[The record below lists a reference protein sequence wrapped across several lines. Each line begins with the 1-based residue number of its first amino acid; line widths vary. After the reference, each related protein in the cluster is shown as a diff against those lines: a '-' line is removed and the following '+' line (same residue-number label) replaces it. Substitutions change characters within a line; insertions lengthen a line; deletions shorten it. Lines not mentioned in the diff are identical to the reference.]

1 VTGSSSLPAG
11 DDRIAIVIHALTGGG
26 SEHAAAL
33 IASHW
38 AAAGRPVTLITL
50 AGIDTDTIALHPAV
64 QRIGLNAM
72 TPSKNPV
79 QAAFANRAR
88 VRKLRAALH
97 QVSPR
102 HVIALTDRTAILTLL
117 ACRGTPWRAIVSER
131 TDPRYHRI
139 GRLWNWLR
147 RGTYPEAR
155 CIVAQT
161 EGAASALRPIAGRA
175 PVVVIPNGVPSPPA
189 VDPGH
194 PLLRSDQSPLGRNRC
209 VIGLGRLSREK
220 GFDRLIEAFCRIAGD
235 HPDWHLVIVGEGP
248 ERRRLE
254 QQVRESALSG
264 RIHLPGWFENP
275 WSALQSAGLFVLP
288 SHYEGFPNA
297 LLEAMAAGLAVIAF
311 DCPSG
316 PAEIIQPDIN
326 GMLIANGD
334 LSALTAAIRSLLDK
348 PDLRQQLG
356 QHAREVQTRFSMA
369 EHFRRWNEVLAED
382 GEFTAL

>member
-1 VTGSSSLPAG
+1 MTGSSSMPAG

-33 IASHW
+33 MASHW

-50 AGIDTDTIALHPAV
+50 AGIETDTIALHPAV
-64 QRIGLNAM
+64 RRIGLNAM
-72 TPSKNPV
+72 APSKNPV
-79 QAAFANRAR
+79 QAALANRAR

-147 RGTYPEAR
+147 RRTYPEAR

-189 VDPGH
+189 FDPGH
-194 PLLRSDQSPLGRNRC
+194 PLLKSDQSPLGRAPC
-209 VIGLGRLSREK
+209 VIGLGRLSVEK
-220 GFDRLIEAFCRIAGD
+220 GFDRLIDAFCRVAGE

-248 ERRRLE
+248 ERSRLE
-254 QQVRESALSG
+254 RQIREAALSD

-275 WSALQSAGLFVLP
+275 WTALQSADLFVLP
-288 SHYEGFPNA
+288 SRYEGFPNA
-297 LLEAMAAGLAVIAF
+297 MLEAMAAGLAVIAF

-316 PAEIIQPDIN
+316 PSEILQPDIN
-326 GMLIANGD
+326 GLLIPNNDPEALKTALGRLMSD
-334 LSALTAAIRSLLDK
+334 SARREA
-348 PDLRQQLG
+348 LG
-356 QHAREVQTRFSMA
+356 QEARRVLDRFSLPR
-369 EHFRRWNEVLAED
+369 HFERWNELLA
-382 GEFTAL
+382 AHQP

>member
-1 VTGSSSLPAG
+1 MTGSTSMPAG

-33 IASHW
+33 MASHW

-50 AGIDTDTIALHPAV
+50 AGLEADTIALHPAV
-64 QRIGLNAM
+64 RRIGLNAM
-72 TPSKNPV
+72 APSKNPV
-79 QAAFANRAR
+79 QAALANRAR

-147 RGTYPEAR
+147 RRTYPEAR

-189 VDPGH
+189 FDPGH
-194 PLLRSDQSPLGRNRC
+194 PLLKSDQSPLGRAPC
-209 VIGLGRLSREK
+209 VIGLGRLSVEK
-220 GFDRLIEAFCRIAGD
+220 GFDRLIDAFCRVASE
-235 HPDWHLVIVGEGP
+235 HPDWHLVLVGEGP
-248 ERRRLE
+248 ERSRLE
-254 QQVRESALSG
+254 QQAREAALSD

-275 WSALQSAGLFVLP
+275 WTALQSADLFVLP
-288 SHYEGFPNA
+288 SRYEGFPNA
-297 LLEAMAAGLAVIAF
+297 LLEAMAAGLAVIAC

-316 PAEIIQPDIN
+316 PAEIIQPDLN
-326 GMLIANGD
+326 GLLIPNGD
-334 LSALTAAIRSLLDK
+334 LSGLVSSIRRLIDD
-348 PDLRQQLG
+348 PDLRQRLG
-356 QHAREVQTRFSMA
+356 QHAHEVQTRFSMT
-369 EHFRRWNEVLAED
+369 EHFRHWDEVLTGD
-382 GEFTAL
+382 G

>member
-1 VTGSSSLPAG
+1 MTGSSSLPAG

-33 IASHW
+33 MASHW

-50 AGIDTDTIALHPAV
+50 AGIDTDTISLHPAV

-72 TPSKNPV
+72 APSKNPV

-147 RGTYPEAR
+147 RRTYPEAR

-161 EGAASALRPIAGRA
+161 EDAASALRPIAGRA
-175 PVVVIPNGVPSPPA
+175 PVVVIPNGVPLPSA
-189 VDPGH
+189 ADPEH
-194 PLLRSDQSPLGRNRC
+194 PLLRNDQCPLGRARC
-209 VIGLGRLSREK
+209 VIGLGRLSWEK
-220 GFDRLIEAFCRIAGD
+220 GFDRLISAFCRVAGD

-248 ERRRLE
+248 ERSRLE

-275 WSALQSAGLFVLP
+275 WSALQSADLFVLP

-326 GMLIANGD
+326 GLLITNNDPEAMTTA
-334 LSALTAAIRSLLDK
+334 LSRLMADSLRREALGREARRV
-348 PDLRQQLG
+348 PD
-356 QHAREVQTRFSMA
+356 RFSLTR
-369 EHFRRWNEVLAED
+369 HFERWDELLA
-382 GEFTAL
+382 AQQP

>member
-1 VTGSSSLPAG
+1 MPAG
-11 DDRIAIVIHALTGGG
+11 DDCIAIVIHALTGGG

-33 IASHW
+33 MASHW

-50 AGIDTDTIALHPAV
+50 AGIETDTIALHPAV

-72 TPSKNPV
+72 APSKNPV

-88 VRKLRAALH
+88 VQKLRAALH

-147 RGTYPEAR
+147 RRTYPEAR

-161 EGAASALRPIAGRA
+161 EDAASALRPIAGRA
-175 PVVVIPNGVPSPPA
+175 PVVVIPNGVPAPPA

-194 PLLRSDQSPLGRNRC
+194 PLLKNGQSPLGRARC
-209 VIGLGRLSREK
+209 AIGLGRLSREK
-220 GFDRLIEAFCRIAGD
+220 GFDQLIDAFCPIAGD
-235 HPDWHLVIVGEGP
+235 HRDWHLVLVGEGP

-254 QQVRESALSG
+254 QQVREAGLSD

-275 WSALQSAGLFVLP
+275 WAALQSADIFVLP
-288 SHYEGFPNA
+288 SRYEGFPNA

-316 PAEIIQPDIN
+316 PSEIIQPDIN
-326 GMLIANGD
+326 GLLITNND
-334 LSALTAAIRSLLDK
+334 PEALMTALGRLMSDSLQREALGREARRVLD
-348 PDLRQQLG
+348 
-356 QHAREVQTRFSMA
+356 RFSLPR
-369 EHFRRWNEVLAED
+369 HFERWNELLGAHQS
-382 GEFTAL
+382 